1 MKLSNGIPRTGSV
14 IGSCLVISLLVAC
27 SAPVEPIV
35 APAPV
40 AAPEAAAPAKIPVAE
55 SILRGYY
62 EARDGGLFTACGE
75 TSRRRVSELPE
86 ASRAALAQL
95 AGDAD
100 QARFVVAQGRL
111 VGRDAAELGD
121 FELIS
126 SDAWNCESRFDEFIY
141 AARGLDG
148 FWSLEVT
155 PASVSFVATPGSK
168 PLLFAYQAFARVG
181 EELKFAADGAGNS
194 IQVSLR
200 KDACFD
206 RMTDTIFAHRAVI
219 LADGASYDGCAW
231 RGRAEP

>member
-1 MKLSNGIPRTGSV
+1 MKLSNGVPKTGFV
-14 IGSCLVISLLVAC
+14 IGSCLAISLLAAC
-27 SAPVEPIV
+27 SAPVEPV
-35 APAPV
+35 AAPAPV
-40 AAPEAAAPAKIPVAE
+40 AAPEAVTPAKTPVAE

-75 TSRRRVSELPE
+75 TSRRRVPE
-86 ASRAALAQL
+86 SPETLRAALAQL
-95 AGDAD
+95 AGDSD

-111 VGRDAAELGD
+111 VDRDVAELGD

-126 SDAWNCESRFDEFIY
+126 SDAWNCESRFDEFTY

-168 PLLFAYQAFARVG
+168 PLLFAYQTFARVG
-181 EELKFAADGAGNS
+181 EELQFAAEGAGNS

-200 KDACFD
+200 KEACLD
-206 RMTDTIFAHRAVI
+206 RMTDTVFAHRAVI
-219 LADGASYDGCAW
+219 LADGVSYEGCAW